1 MNFGKQLKEGLIT
14 QNPVLV
20 QVLGMCSTMAIT
32 TSFFNGLGMGV
43 SVLIIL
49 TLSNIFI
56 SLLRKIIPNEVRI
69 ACYIVVIAGFVTCV
83 DLLLKAFVPALSSS
97 LGVFIPLIVVNCII
111 LGRAEGFASK
121 NGVGASAVDGICQGI
136 GYTLVLIVMCV
147 VREFLGSGKFGGGL
161 LGGGALGSAPGVTI
175 IPEEF
180 GIKVLT
186 LPVGGFLT
194 LGCLIALMQWALAK
208 SAKKKEGKYVMSVT
222 TLLAISL
229 GAILTNNF
237 IFAQFLGI
245 CPFLGVSK
253 KIDTAVGMGAAV
265 TFVMGLASAV
275 CFGVNKILVAMGL
288 GYMQT
293 VAFILVIAGL
303 VQFVEMFLKKNIP
316 TLYTALG
323 VYLPLITT
331 NCAVLGVAL
340 LNVQN
345 DYSFIG
351 SVVYGITG
359 GLGFL
364 LAIFLFAAVREQ
376 LEVSSENPK
385 AFDGFPIALVTAGL
399 MALAF
404 MGFSGLKVW

>member
-147 VREFLGSGKFGGGL
+147 FREFFGAGTFGGAGLPHRCDAVGSGQERKEKGGQV
-161 LGGGALGSAPGVTI
+161 SY
-175 IPEEF
+175 E
-180 GIKVLT
+180 
-186 LPVGGFLT
+186 
-194 LGCLIALMQWALAK
+194 CDYLARHL
-208 SAKKKEGKYVMSVT
+208 SWR
-222 TLLAISL
+222 
-229 GAILTNNF
+229 
-237 IFAQFLGI
+237 
-245 CPFLGVSK
+245 
-253 KIDTAVGMGAAV
+253 
-265 TFVMGLASAV
+265 
-275 CFGVNKILVAMGL
+275 
-288 GYMQT
+288 
-293 VAFILVIAGL
+293 
-303 VQFVEMFLKKNIP
+303 
-316 TLYTALG
+316 
-323 VYLPLITT
+323 
-331 NCAVLGVAL
+331 
-340 LNVQN
+340 
-345 DYSFIG
+345 YSD
-351 SVVYGITG
+351 
-359 GLGFL
+359 
-364 LAIFLFAAVREQ
+364 Q
-376 LEVSSENPK
+376 
-385 AFDGFPIALVTAGL
+385 
-399 MALAF
+399 
-404 MGFSGLKVW
+404 